1 MTDDNYGYVCE
12 PGETLVRS
20 DEVICVLVFRDEQPV
35 KIIYPDGRV
44 VPFVRPNT
52 PQ

>member
-1 MTDDNYGYVCE
+1 MGDEAYGYIPE

-20 DEVICVLVFRDEQPV
+20 DEVACIIVFRDEQPV

-44 VPFVRPNT
+44 LPFDSGRT
-52 PQ
+52 AG